1 MTGPPVPGADRR
13 PEAIA
18 RQLCG
23 KMRVMGALV
32 AVALLLGA
40 APHAAQ
46 PARLSQLGGI
56 DELKTWF
63 NSGTEHLRL
72 IFLLSPT

>member
-1 MTGPPVPGADRR
+1 
-13 PEAIA
+13 
-18 RQLCG
+18 
-23 KMRVMGALV
+23 MRVMGALV

-40 APHAAQ
+40 APHGAQ

-56 DELKTWF
+56 DELKAWF
-63 NSGTEHLRL
+63 NSGTEHPRL